1 MIKDTF
7 KENDFSI
14 RWVIALKEEAQII
27 ITQFKMSLLSQTSVF
42 PIFKNF
48 DGSHWLILS
57 GIGRHNAAAATLY
70 LYEKSNAPRWTSW
83 INIGIAGFEKGIK
96 VIYA

>member
-1 MIKDTF
+1 MDLGYLNLIVFSMIKETLKD
-7 KENDFSI
+7 NFSI

-48 DGSHWLILS
+48 EGKQS
-57 GIGRHNAAAATLY
+57 
-70 LYEKSNAPRWTSW
+70 
-83 INIGIAGFEKGIK
+83 
-96 VIYA
+96 IYD

>member
-1 MIKDTF
+1 MIKETLKD
-7 KENDFSI
+7 NFSI

-48 DGSHWLILS
+48 EGTHWLILS

-70 LYEKSNAPRWTSW
+70 LYEKSNAPKWTSW
-83 INIGIAGFEKGIK
+83 INIGIAGCSL
-96 VIYA
+96 